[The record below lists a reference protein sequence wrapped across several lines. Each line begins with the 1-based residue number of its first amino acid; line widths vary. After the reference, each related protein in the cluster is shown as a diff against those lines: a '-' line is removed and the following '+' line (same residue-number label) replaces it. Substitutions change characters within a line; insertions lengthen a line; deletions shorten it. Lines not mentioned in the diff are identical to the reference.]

1 METLFFSGPIVK
13 DRFDKK
19 VTSIELFILLEAH
32 FDTLYMNLVI

>member
-13 DRFDKK
+13 DRCYFFVKP
-19 VTSIELFILLEAH
+19 IELFILLEAH